1 MPEAIVVRISAK
13 DIRKLSADLR
23 VAEGRTVKELAI
35 ASKNSAEIGAA
46 RARVLAP
53 KGPHHPGRVSR
64 QDHHTT
70 IRAQGSALKAFIVF
84 GGARAPHSPV
94 TNFGGTVPRYHS
106 LTKSRVPRREHIYE
120 AIAQTAPQRT
130 EEYNKA
136 ITRIVHSLL

>member
-53 KGPHHPGRVSR
+53 KGPHIGGGRV
-64 QDHHTT
+64 QEHWTT
-70 IRAQGSALKAFIVF
+70 IRAQGSATKAFIVF

-106 LTKSRVPRREHIYE
+106 LTKTRVPRREHIYE